1 MKGQI
6 IYQFCLANYNTE
18 KEYLNRIKRFL
29 KVLKRSTGKIK
40 NPLMPLS
47 EFKNLDGNKMIL
59 MDIIPSFFITTIH
72 EFTLIPDFDELKMF
86 SMVEDIINKMDRTK
100 KNDPNS
106 IDNID
111 PTIVIKFN
119 YLVQLT
125 PKFI

>member
-1 MKGQI
+1 
-6 IYQFCLANYNTE
+6 
-18 KEYLNRIKRFL
+18 
-29 KVLKRSTGKIK
+29 
-40 NPLMPLS
+40 MPLS
-47 EFKNLDGNKMIL
+47 EFKNLDDNKMIL
-59 MDIIPSFFITTIH
+59 MDIIPPFFITTIH